1 MNLILRILFLFI
13 LFCLIMPNS
22 FALADDQINLKIVDR
37 LARIEE
43 GQKAI
48 ISEMQTRSKAVD
60 QRFESMEKRFDSME
74 KRFDTLLLVINQRFE
89 SLQREMDKRFEAVD
103 NRFEAVDKRID
114 QLNNF
119 MIAVF
124 SAFVTIFIALFTYA
138 IWDRKTSLENAYKKY
153 AQLLQDHNQKEHIS
167 IEKAQKKIDDII
179 NIMKQ
184 MSEKYPEMRQMMQ
197 TANLL

>member
-1 MNLILRILFLFI
+1 MFI
-13 LFCLIMPNS
+13 LCCVIIPNI
-22 FALADDQINLKIVDR
+22 FALADDQVNLKIVDR

-48 ISEMQTRSKAVD
+48 ISEMQTRFKAVD
-60 QRFESMEKRFDSME
+60 QRFETVLM
-74 KRFDTLLLVINQRFE
+74 LINQRFE

-103 NRFEAVDKRID
+103 KRID
-114 QLNNF
+114 QLNNY

-124 SAFVTIFIALFTYA
+124 SAFLTIFIALFTYA

-167 IEKAQKKIDDII
+167 IEKAQKKIDII
-179 NIMKQ
+179 IKIMKQ
-184 MSEKYPEMRQMMQ
+184 MSEKFPEMRQMMQ